1 VSQKVAILGANGFI
15 GRRLVEYLHLRD
27 LAQVRP
33 VVRRPN
39 ALAGLAVFD
48 LDCRIADALDPE
60 ALERALAGC
69 EVLVH
74 CVAGDTRTIVGAAGP
89 AYAAAQ
95 RAGVRR
101 LVYLSSGSVHS
112 QAPAAGTDETT
123 PLRDDQPIAY
133 NNAKVRAERQLQKLR
148 ATGDVELVILRPGI
162 VTGPRS
168 YWVTS
173 FASALVEGTASLVN
187 GGQGICNSLYVD
199 NLAHGVHLAMH
210 ARQVDGHAFLLGDA
224 ETVRWADFYRPIAV
238 ALGFNLAALPNAVY
252 QPARAR
258 LLDRIQLLQQHK
270 VVGPALARIPKRLRR
285 MAYAALVAQAQDSGQ
300 GSPWAH
306 ADWSASGPAVPE
318 VTLEMDLLGRCGYK
332 LPDAK
337 ARALLGY
344 EPIVGFDDGMRRTLG
359 WLRFAGFPV
368 LTSASAPTKLCASQV
383 RRDPPPI

>member
-1 VSQKVAILGANGFI
+1 VSPKVAILGANGFI

-27 LAQVRP
+27 LAQVHP
-33 VVRRPN
+33 IVRRPN

-48 LDCRIADALDPE
+48 LDCRIADALDAE
-60 ALERALAGC
+60 ALERSLAGC
-69 EVLVH
+69 DVLVH
-74 CVAGDTRTIVGAAGP
+74 CVAGDTKTIVDAAGP

-101 LVYLSSGSVHS
+101 LVYLSSGSVHG
-112 QAPAAGTDETT
+112 QAPAAGTDEST

-173 FASALVEGTASLVN
+173 FASALVAGTASLVN
-187 GGQGICNSLYVD
+187 GGQGICNSLQVD

-210 ARQVDGHAFLLGDA
+210 AREADGHAFLLGDA
-224 ETVRWADFYRPIAV
+224 ETVRWADLYRPIAG
-238 ALGFNLAALPNAVY
+238 ALGFDLADLPAAVV
-252 QPARAR
+252 QPGGS
-258 LLDRIQLLQQHK
+258 RILERIEALQQHK
-270 VVGPALARIPKRLRR
+270 VLGPALEKIPKRLRR
-285 MAYAALVAQAQDSGQ
+285 VAYAALVSPSQDSRQ
-300 GSPWAH
+300 GSPWVH
-306 ADWSASGPAVPE
+306 PDWSASDPVVPE
-318 VTLEMDLLGRCGYK
+318 VALELDLLGRCGYK

-337 ARALLGY
+337 ARAMLGY
-344 EPIVGFDDGMRRTLG
+344 EPIVGFNEGMRRTLG

-368 LTSASAPTKLCASQV
+368 NTLPTT
-383 RRDPPPI
+383 

>member
-15 GRRLVEYLHLRD
+15 GRRLVEYLHLRE

-48 LDCRIADALDPE
+48 LDCRVADALDAE
-60 ALERALAGC
+60 SLERVLAGC
-69 EVLVH
+69 DVLVH
-74 CVAGDTRTIVGAAGP
+74 CVAGDAKTIVGAADP

-101 LVYLSSGSVHS
+101 LVYLSSGSVHG
-112 QAPAAGTDETT
+112 QAPAAGTDETM

-133 NNAKVRAERQLQKLR
+133 NNAKVRAERRLQQLR

-168 YWVTS
+168 YWVES
-173 FASALVEGTASLVN
+173 FASALVAGTASLVN

-199 NLAHGVHLAMH
+199 NLAHGVHLALR
-210 ARQVDGHAFLLGDA
+210 AREADGNAFLLGDA
-224 ETVRWADFYRPIAV
+224 ETIRWADLYRPIAA
-238 ALGFNLAALPNAVY
+238 ALGFDLADLPAAVVA
-252 QPARAR
+252 PGGPR
-258 LLDRIQLLQQHK
+258 LSDRIEALQQHK
-270 VVGPALARIPKRLRR
+270 ILGPALARIPKRVRR
-285 MAYAALVAQAQDSGQ
+285 IGYAALVSPARDPRQC
-300 GSPWAH
+300 SPWTH
-306 ADWSASGPAVPE
+306 PDWSARDPAVPE

-332 LPDAK
+332 LPDAR

-344 EPIVGFDDGMRRTLG
+344 EPIVGFNEGMRRTLG

-368 LTSASAPTKLCASQV
+368 GAAGMTNP
-383 RRDPPPI
+383 

>member
-15 GRRLVEYLHLRD
+15 GRRLVEYLHLGG

-33 VVRRPN
+33 VVRRAN

-48 LDCRIADALDPE
+48 LDCRIADALDAE
-60 ALERALAGC
+60 ALEQALAGC
-69 EVLVH
+69 DVLVH
-74 CVAGDTRTIVGAAGP
+74 CVAGDAKTIVGAVGP

-101 LVYLSSGSVHS
+101 LVYLSSGSVHG
-112 QAPAAGTDETT
+112 QAPAAGTDEGT

-168 YWVTS
+168 YWVES
-173 FASALVEGTASLVN
+173 FASALVAGTASLVN

-199 NLAHGVHLAMH
+199 NLAHAVHLAMH
-210 ARQVDGHAFLLGDA
+210 AREVDGHAFLLGDA
-224 ETVRWADFYRPIAV
+224 ETVRWADLYRPIAG
-238 ALGFNLAALPNAVY
+238 ALGFDLADVPTAVY
-252 QPARAR
+252 RPGRTR
-258 LLDRIQLLQQHK
+258 MLDRIELLQRHRIL
-270 VVGPALARIPKRLRR
+270 GPALARIPKRLRR
-285 MAYAALVAQAQDSGQ
+285 MAYVALVSPAQDSRQ

-306 ADWSASGPAVPE
+306 ADWSAGEPAAPAA
-318 VTLEMDLLGRCGYK
+318 TLEMDLLGRCGYK
-332 LPDAK
+332 LPHAK
-337 ARALLGY
+337 AQALLGY
-344 EPIVGFDDGMRRTLG
+344 EPIVGFDEGMRRTLG

-368 LTSASAPTKLCASQV
+368 SAAGPTN
-383 RRDPPPI
+383 P

>member
-1 VSQKVAILGANGFI
+1 MSEKVAILGANGFI

-48 LDCRIADALDPE
+48 LDCRIADAMDAG

-69 EVLVH
+69 DVLVH
-74 CVAGDTRTIVGAAGP
+74 CVAGDTKTIVGAVGP
-89 AYAAAQ
+89 AYTAAQ

-101 LVYLSSGSVHS
+101 LVYLSSASVHG
-112 QAPAAGTDETT
+112 QAPAPGTHEGT
-123 PLRDDQPIAY
+123 PLRDDQLIAY

-148 ATGDVELVILRPGI
+148 ATGAVELVILRPGI

-168 YWVTS
+168 YWVES
-173 FASALVEGTASLVN
+173 FASALVAGTASLVN

-210 ARQVDGHAFLLGDA
+210 AREVDGHAFLLGDA
-224 ETVRWADFYRPIAV
+224 ETVRWADLYRPIAG
-238 ALGFNLAALPNAVY
+238 ALGFDLADVPAAVY
-252 QPARAR
+252 RPGRAR
-258 LLDRIQLLQQHK
+258 LLDRIELLQQHK
-270 VVGPALARIPKRLRR
+270 VLGPALARIPKRVRR
-285 MAYAALVAQAQDSGQ
+285 IGYAALVSAAQDTQQ

-306 ADWSASGPAVPE
+306 PDWSAGDPAVPE
-318 VTLEMDLLGRCGYK
+318 VALETDLLGRCGYK
-332 LPDAK
+332 LPDTK

-344 EPIVGFDDGMRRTLG
+344 EPIVGFEEGMRRTLG
-359 WLRFAGFPV
+359 WLRFAGFPIV
-368 LTSASAPTKLCASQV
+368 TLPSA
-383 RRDPPPI
+383 

>member
-1 VSQKVAILGANGFI
+1 VSEKVAILGANGFI

-48 LDCRIADALDPE
+48 VDCRIADALDVD

-69 EVLVH
+69 DVLVH
-74 CVAGDTRTIVGAAGP
+74 CVAGDAKTIVGAVGP

-101 LVYLSSGSVHS
+101 LVYLSSGSVHG
-112 QAPAAGTDETT
+112 QAPIPGTDEGS

-168 YWVTS
+168 YWVES
-173 FASALVEGTASLVN
+173 FASALVTGTASLVN

-199 NLAHGVHLAMH
+199 NLAQGVDLAMH
-210 ARQVDGHAFLLGDA
+210 AREADGHAFLLGDA
-224 ETVRWADFYRPIAV
+224 ESVRWADLYRPIAG
-238 ALGFNLAALPNAVY
+238 ALGFDLADLPAAVVR
-252 QPARAR
+252 PGGIHMRE
-258 LLDRIQLLQQHK
+258 RIEALQQHQ
-270 VVGPALARIPKRLRR
+270 VLGPALARIPKRLRR
-285 MAYAALVAQAQDSGQ
+285 IGYAALVSAAQDPQQ

-306 ADWSASGPAVPE
+306 PDWSASDRAVPD
-318 VTLEMDLLGRCGYK
+318 VALEMDLLGRCGYK

-344 EPIVGFDDGMRRTLG
+344 EPSVGFDEGMRRTLG

-368 LTSASAPTKLCASQV
+368 VPWPTA
-383 RRDPPPI
+383 

>member
-1 VSQKVAILGANGFI
+1 MSPKVAILGANGFI

-27 LAQVRP
+27 LAQVHP
-33 VVRRPN
+33 IVRRPN

-48 LDCRIADALDPE
+48 LDCRIADALDAE

-69 EVLVH
+69 DVLVH
-74 CVAGDTRTIVGAAGP
+74 CVAGDTKTIVGAAGP

-101 LVYLSSGSVHS
+101 LVYLSSGSVHG
-112 QAPAAGTDETT
+112 QAPAAGTDEST

-173 FASALVEGTASLVN
+173 FASALVAGTASLVN
-187 GGQGICNSLYVD
+187 GGQGICNSLQVD

-210 ARQVDGHAFLLGDA
+210 AREADGHAFLLGDA
-224 ETVRWADFYRPIAV
+224 ETVRWADLYRPIAG
-238 ALGFNLAALPNAVY
+238 ALGFDLADLPAAVV
-252 QPARAR
+252 QPGGS
-258 LLDRIQLLQQHK
+258 RILERIEALQQHK
-270 VVGPALARIPKRLRR
+270 VLGPALEKIPKRLRR
-285 MAYAALVAQAQDSGQ
+285 IGLRGTGFTRHRTRGRVRPGRIPTGRPVTLWRREVA
-300 GSPWAH
+300 
-306 ADWSASGPAVPE
+306 
-318 VTLEMDLLGRCGYK
+318 LEMDLLGRCEYK

-344 EPIVGFDDGMRRTLG
+344 EPIVGFDEGMRRTLG
-359 WLRFAGFPV
+359 WLRFAGFPII
-368 LTSASAPTKLCASQV
+368 TSPTA
-383 RRDPPPI
+383 